1 MKHSFRW
8 FGKKDKIKLKEILQV
23 GVNNIVTALHDI
35 PIGDVWDEKSIIKQ
49 KKYIEH
55 YGLKWSVV
63 ESVPIHEDIFLQK
76 GIYNKYINNYKKT
89 IINLSKSGIKYICY
103 NFMPILDWTRT
114 DLKKKLPNGSRTLE
128 FNKFSLIAF
137 DLYVLKRKNHS
148 YSKTEIK
155 ISKEYFKKLS
165 SEEIKTLSQNIIA
178 GLPGSENEYSLR
190 EFNNKLEL
198 YKNYTKSKL
207 RENLIYFLKSIIP
220 TAEKHGVFMCIH
232 PDDPPDDLF
241 NIPRIV
247 STFDD
252 LKYIFKNVPSINN
265 GLTFCTGSL
274 GSKKRNNIIKIFNEY
289 SNRVHFIHLRN
300 IVNVNEKIFY
310 ESSHLSGSI
319 DMYEIIKNIL
329 IEEQKRKKVNKKNFE
344 IFMRPDHG
352 LQILDDINKK
362 INPGYSL
369 LGRMKGLAELEG
381 LSIAISKQLY
391 Q

>member
-76 GIYNKYINNYKKT
+76 GNYNKYINNYKKT

-190 EFNNKLEL
+190 EFKINLNC
-198 YKNYTKSKL
+198 TKITL
-207 RENLIYFLKSIIP
+207 NLNF
-220 TAEKHGVFMCIH
+220 
-232 PDDPPDDLF
+232 
-241 NIPRIV
+241 
-247 STFDD
+247 
-252 LKYIFKNVPSINN
+252 
-265 GLTFCTGSL
+265 
-274 GSKKRNNIIKIFNEY
+274 
-289 SNRVHFIHLRN
+289 
-300 IVNVNEKIFY
+300 EKI
-310 ESSHLSGSI
+310 
-319 DMYEIIKNIL
+319 
-329 IEEQKRKKVNKKNFE
+329 
-344 IFMRPDHG
+344 
-352 LQILDDINKK
+352 
-362 INPGYSL
+362 
-369 LGRMKGLAELEG
+369 
-381 LSIAISKQLY
+381 
-391 Q
+391 